1 MTDQELRKNIN
12 SNIRMLKLTT
22 ENSPKVFERNQ
33 LKKATQIASFI
44 ENKLEKNQDL
54 KGQVQQT
61 VFEDEKEFEEI
72 SKLGQQL
79 EGRLEELIQER
90 EELEDKIEKLRIAEE
105 EKLRT
110 EEALQKLKLRKRIQ
124 EQLKIEEARVK
135 MRADLVRKTREEER
149 KERKPDIKVKLRK
162 LEITKFTGNR
172 LDWTHFL
179 S

>member
-1 MTDQELRKNIN
+1 MQ
-12 SNIRMLKLTT
+12 
-22 ENSPKVFERNQ
+22 
-33 LKKATQIASFI
+33 
-44 ENKLEKNQDL
+44 
-54 KGQVQQT
+54 G
-61 VFEDEKEFEEI
+61 
-72 SKLGQQL
+72 
-79 EGRLEELIQER
+79 R

-105 EKLRT
+105 EKPRT

-124 EQLKIEEARVK
+124 EQIEEARVK

-149 KERKPDIKVKLRK
+149 KERKPDIKVKLPK

>member
-44 ENKLEKNQDL
+44 ENKLEQNQDL

-61 VFEDEKEFEEI
+61 VFKDEKEFEEI
-72 SKLGQQL
+72 SKWGQQL
-79 EGRLEELIQER
+79 EGRLEELIQGR
-90 EELEDKIEKLRIAEE
+90 EELGDKTEKLRIAEE
-105 EKLRT
+105 EKPRT

-124 EQLKIEEARVK
+124 EQIEEARVK

-149 KERKPDIKVKLRK
+149 KERKPDIKVKLPK